1 MPPQLRNVIR
11 GKVNNATGAAWERA
25 ISWEAARAD
34 VLAVRN
40 GQTVKWLP
48 GGRTVVQR
56 SNLDWTFVRRDHAP
70 LFVDAKSFQG
80 RRFGQSMLDPHQ
92 VALVARYLAH
102 GALAGFLVYLREIN
116 VVAYYGGHLLS
127 APALRRGFG
136 AEDGLVL
143 GRLQAFD
150 VAKIWG
156 D

>member
-1 MPPQLRNVIR
+1 MNTPSRFALR
-11 GKVNNATGAAWERA
+11 GKRNQASGASFEAA

-48 GGRTVVQR
+48 GGRTVHVK
-56 SNLDWTFVRRDHAP
+56 SNLDWTLVRRGHPVAV
-70 LFVDAKSFQG
+70 LDAKSFQG

-136 AEDGLVL
+136 AEDGVVL

-150 VAKIWG
+150 MTKIWSP
-156 D
+156 